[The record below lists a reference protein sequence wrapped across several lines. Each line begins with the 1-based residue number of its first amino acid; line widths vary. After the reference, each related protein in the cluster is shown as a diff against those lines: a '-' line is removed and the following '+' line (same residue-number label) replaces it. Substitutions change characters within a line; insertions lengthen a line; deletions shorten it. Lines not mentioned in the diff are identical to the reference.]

1 MTNTQ
6 LLLDYI
12 ENSGLKRNYIA
23 RMLGITT
30 YSLAQKI
37 HNIREFKASEIQTLC
52 NVLGLTSHKTI
63 QAIFFAKEV
72 ELNSTAK
79 N

>member
-12 ENSGLKRNYIA
+12 ERSGLKRNYIA

-37 HNIREFKASEIQTLC
+37 HNIREFKASEIYTFC
-52 NVLGLTSHKTI
+52 RVLRITSPETMES
-63 QAIFFAKEV
+63 IFFAENV
-72 ELNSTAK
+72 ELNSTK
-79 N
+79 DS

>member
-6 LLLDYI
+6 MLLDCI
-12 ENSGLKRNYIA
+12 EASGLKRNYIA

-37 HNIREFKASEIQTLC
+37 HNIREFKASEIYTLC
-52 NVLGLTSHKTI
+52 RVLGIKSPETI
-63 QAIFFAKEV
+63 EDIFFCEHCRIKFY
-72 ELNSTAK
+72 N

>member
-12 ENSGLKRNYIA
+12 DNSGLKRNYIA

-37 HNIREFKASEIQTLC
+37 HNIREFKASEIYTLC
-52 NVLGLTSHKTI
+52 KVLGISSPDSI
-63 QAIFFAKEV
+63 NAIFFAYCDDC
-72 ELNSTAK
+72 NSSYDK
-79 N
+79 

>member
-12 ENSGLKRNYIA
+12 AASGLKRNYIA

-37 HNIREFKASEIQTLC
+37 HNIREFKASEIFLLC
-52 NVLGLTSHKTI
+52 QVLRISSRDHMNE
-63 QAIFFAKEV
+63 IFFAKSDDF
-72 ELNSTAK
+72 NSTDAE
-79 N
+79 

>member
-6 LLLDYI
+6 LLLEHI
-12 ENSGLKRNYIA
+12 ERSGLKRNYIA

-37 HNIREFKASEIQTLC
+37 HNIREFKASEIYTLSR
-52 NVLGLTSHKTI
+52 VLGITSPETI
-63 QAIFFAKEV
+63 DDIFFCAR
-72 ELNSTAK
+72 N
-79 N
+79 

>member
-1 MTNTQ
+1 MTNTD

-12 ENSGLKRNYIA
+12 EHSGLKRNYIA

-37 HNIREFKASEIQTLC
+37 HNIREFKASEIYTLC
-52 NVLGLTSHKTI
+52 QVLRITSPDI
-63 QAIFFAKEV
+63 MEAIFFAKDV
-72 ELNSTAK
+72 DSNSTPGE
-79 N
+79 

>member
-6 LLLDYI
+6 LLLEHI
-12 ENSGLKRNYIA
+12 NRSGLKRNYIA

-37 HNIREFKASEIQTLC
+37 HNIREFKASEIYTLSR
-52 NVLGLTSHKTI
+52 VLGITSPEVVDD
-63 QAIFFAKEV
+63 IFFAHDV
-72 ELNSTAK
+72 ELKSTK
-79 N
+79 

>member
-6 LLLDYI
+6 MLLDCI
-12 ENSGLKRNYIA
+12 EASGLKRNYIA

-37 HNIREFKASEIQTLC
+37 HNIREFKASEIYTICQ
-52 NVLGLTSHKTI
+52 VLGITSPDTVED
-63 QAIFFAKEV
+63 IFFANCVDLKATEC
-72 ELNSTAK
+72 E
-79 N
+79 

>member
-1 MTNTQ
+1 MTNTD
-6 LLLDYI
+6 LLLNHI
-12 ENSGLKRNYIA
+12 EHSGLKRNYIA

-37 HNIREFKASEIQTLC
+37 HNIREFKASEIYTLC
-52 NVLGLTSHKTI
+52 QVLRITSSDTI
-63 QAIFFAKEV
+63 EAIFFAKDV
-72 ELNSTAK
+72 DFSSTAE